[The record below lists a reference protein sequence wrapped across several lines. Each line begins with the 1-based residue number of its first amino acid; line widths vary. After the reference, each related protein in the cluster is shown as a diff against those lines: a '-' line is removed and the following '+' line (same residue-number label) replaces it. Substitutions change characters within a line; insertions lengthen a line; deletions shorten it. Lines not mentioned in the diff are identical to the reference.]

1 MLHNLSTSL
10 SYQCSLTE
18 QTEQVKST
26 ATNVMALTACIS
38 TLQVAVLL
46 SLFGKGI
53 CDSICPNGIVN
64 MTGST
69 TGTLVYPS
77 SGNYGINETKCWRIE
92 VPKPYIGIGI
102 YFHSFDIEE
111 CINCE
116 CDKLTFGRNYRLLP
130 FYTPKCARR
139 TSRYQE
145 ARNMQAG
152 DARPEDVEDG
162 RDIWFRFVSDDTVF
176 YKGFNLSYI
185 VESST
190 ASSSSRSVLNATEDE
205 TFEIGTP
212 KVGESKKY
220 PESFEWE
227 WYLIVPEGRQVE
239 LTFEIFELEQ
249 STDCENDYL
258 EVREAISRNPYLPL
272 VSFDGRYGSILSK
285 PVCGTNKPSTI
296 KSSGNMVWVHFK
308 SDSNTTTTYRGFK
321 ASFKAGQ
328 GRLSISHPM
337 FLLFL
342 SALLMATSKDS
353 LF

>member
-1 MLHNLSTSL
+1 
-10 SYQCSLTE
+10 
-18 QTEQVKST
+18 
-26 ATNVMALTACIS
+26 MALTACIS

-46 SLFGKGI
+46 SLFGKGT

-64 MTGST
+64 ITGST
-69 TGTLVYPS
+69 TRTLAYPS

-92 VPKPYIGIGI
+92 VPKPYVGIAI

-111 CINCE
+111 CKDCD
-116 CDKLTFGRNYRLLP
+116 CDKLTYSSSYFGITSSNAE
-130 FYTPKCARR
+130 CARR

-145 ARNMQAG
+145 AINMH
-152 DARPEDVEDG
+152 DSRPEDVEIG

-185 VESST
+185 VTSETPSFGFT
-190 ASSSSRSVLNATEDE
+190 SVLNATEGE

-220 PESFEWE
+220 PENFEWV
-227 WYLIVPEGRQVE
+227 WYLIVPKGRQVE
-239 LTFEIFELEQ
+239 LTFEIFELEE

-258 EVREAISRNPYLPL
+258 EVREAISRYPSLPL
-272 VSFDGRYGSILSK
+272 VGFDGRYGSILSK

-328 GRLSISHPM
+328 GRLSILHPM
-337 FLLFL
+337 ALLFF
-342 SALLMATSKDS
+342 SALLMATSKDIM
-353 LF
+353 F

>member
-1 MLHNLSTSL
+1 MAF
-10 SYQCSLTE
+10 
-18 QTEQVKST
+18 T
-26 ATNVMALTACIS
+26 ARIS
-38 TLQVAVLL
+38 TLQVVV
-46 SLFGKGI
+46 
-53 CDSICPNGIVN
+53 CPNGIEN
-64 MTGST
+64 MTDST

-77 SGNYGINETKCWRIE
+77 SGNYGINETKCWRIA

-111 CINCE
+111 CKNCD
-116 CDKLTFGRNYRLLP
+116 CDKLTYSTSYGDITSNNA
-130 FYTPKCARR
+130 KCVRR

-145 ARNMQAG
+145 ARNMQKG
-152 DARPEDVEDG
+152 DAVPEDDEDG
-162 RDIWFRFVSDDTVF
+162 RNIWFRFVSDDTVF

-185 VESST
+185 VKSRRPLPIAT
-190 ASSSSRSVLNATEDE
+190 YRSVLNATEDE

-212 KVGESKKY
+212 KVDESKNY
-220 PESFEWE
+220 PEDFEWE
-227 WYLIVPEGRQVE
+227 WYLIVPEGRQVQ
-239 LTFEIFELEQ
+239 LTFDIFELEQ

-258 EVREAISRNPYLPL
+258 EVREAISAEPAFP
-272 VSFDGRYGSILSK
+272 VVTFDGSYGPILSK

-296 KSSGNMVWVHFK
+296 QSSGNMVWVHFK
-308 SDSNTTTTYRGFK
+308 SDSNATTTYRGFK

-337 FLLFL
+337 ALLFL

>member
-1 MLHNLSTSL
+1 MAF
-10 SYQCSLTE
+10 
-18 QTEQVKST
+18 T
-26 ATNVMALTACIS
+26 ALLS
-38 TLQVAVLL
+38 TLQVVVLL

-92 VPKPYIGIGI
+92 VPKPYRGIGI

-111 CINCE
+111 CTNCE
-116 CDKLTFGRNYRLLP
+116 CDKLTYSSRYGFLSFFN
-130 FYTPKCARR
+130 PKCVRR

-145 ARNMQAG
+145 AINMQEG
-152 DARPEDVEDG
+152 DARPEDVETG

-190 ASSSSRSVLNATEDE
+190 PSSSSRSVLNATEDE

-212 KVGESKKY
+212 KVGESKNY
-220 PESFEWE
+220 PENFDWE
-227 WYLIVPEGRQVE
+227 WYLIVPEGRQVQ
-239 LTFEIFELEQ
+239 LTFDIFELEQ

-258 EVREAISRNPYLPL
+258 EVREAISESPAFPIL
-272 VSFDGRYGSILSK
+272 SFSGKYGPILSK
-285 PVCGTNKPSTI
+285 PVCGTNKPGTI
-296 KSSGNMVWVHFK
+296 QSSGNMVWVHFR
-308 SDSNTTTTYRGFK
+308 SDFNTTTTYRGFK

-337 FLLFL
+337 SLLFL

>member
-1 MLHNLSTSL
+1 
-10 SYQCSLTE
+10 
-18 QTEQVKST
+18 
-26 ATNVMALTACIS
+26 MAFTACIS
-38 TLQVAVLL
+38 TLQVVVLL

-69 TGTLVYPS
+69 AGTLVYPS

-102 YFHSFDIEE
+102 YFHSYDIEE
-111 CINCE
+111 CKNCA
-116 CDKLTFGRNYRLLP
+116 CDKLTYSSRYDYIASSNE
-130 FYTPKCARR
+130 KCLRR

-145 ARNMQAG
+145 ARNMQEG
-152 DARPEDVEDG
+152 DARPEDFEG
-162 RDIWFRFVSDDTVF
+162 GPDIWFRFVSDDTVF

-185 VESST
+185 VVSQPPSPKF
-190 ASSSSRSVLNATEDE
+190 RSVLNATEDE

-212 KVGESKKY
+212 KVGESKNY
-220 PESFEWE
+220 PEDFEWE

-258 EVREAISRNPYLPL
+258 EVREALFQFPFLPFIR
-272 VSFDGRYGSILSK
+272 FDGIFGSILSK
-285 PVCGTNKPSTI
+285 PVCGTNKPGTI
-296 KSSGNMVWVHFK
+296 RSVGNMVWVHFK
-308 SDSNTTTTYRGFK
+308 SDRNATTTYRGFK

-328 GRLSISHPM
+328 GRLSILHPM
-337 FLLFL
+337 ALLFL
-342 SALLMATSKDS
+342 SALLMATSKDN